1 MGGGICP
8 SFRAKESMLLRI
20 PLPLILQDRPLRLLA
35 RGLLQGWDSV
45 WAENQSSSQAPPL
58 HFSSF
63 LPSLALS
70 SLFSRREGSSS
81 QSSPPAVPLRDIHPP
96 TACPGPQDHTCESE
110 SPKDFPFLRQSSRF
124 PWELGLRLLQLR
136 VVPFAWLCDPDS
148 KSWMYTMEGKH
159 K

>member
-1 MGGGICP
+1 MVGLSYFLWAWVWCGFGVLGLEGELKVRVTRREEAQVALLNKDQWGGGICP
-8 SFRAKESMLLRI
+8 SFRAKESMQLKI

-70 SLFSRREGSSS
+70 SLFSKKEGSSS

-96 TACPGPQDHTCESE
+96 TACPGPQDHTCE
-110 SPKDFPFLRQSSRF
+110 
-124 PWELGLRLLQLR
+124 
-136 VVPFAWLCDPDS
+136 
-148 KSWMYTMEGKH
+148 
-159 K
+159 